1 MVFLDMLLVGAG
13 LSMDAFAASVCK
25 GLQSVRINWKQ
36 AFATAFS
43 FGLFQAAMPLIGWAA
58 GSAFAHLI
66 EPVDHWIAFVLLSA
80 VGGKMLWDA
89 RQQEGECAAC
99 ADVASFSIREL
110 LALSVATSIDAL
122 VVGVSFAMSGTDIW
136 AAAAVIGLTTFA
148 LSLAGFVIGNRFG
161 ARYERAAAVV
171 GGAALILLGLKIL
184 VEHLFF

>member
-1 MVFLDMLLVGAG
+1 MAFLDMLLVGVG

-25 GLQSVRINWKQ
+25 GLQSARIHWKQ

-43 FGLFQAAMPLIGWAA
+43 FGLFQAVMPLIGWAA

-89 RQQEGECAAC
+89 RQGTGECASC
-99 ADVASFSIREL
+99 AKVAPFSIREL
-110 LALSVATSIDAL
+110 LVLSVATSIDAL

-136 AAAAVIGLTTFA
+136 AAAAVIGMTTFA
-148 LSLAGFVIGNRFG
+148 LSLAGFAIGNRFG
-161 ARYERAAAVV
+161 ARYERTAAIV
-171 GGAALILLGLKIL
+171 GGGALIVLGLKIL